1 MPLLLCSMPFS
12 PEPLEALHGA
22 TVVLAPDGT
31 AWRARL
37 PEAEIAVGRLFAA
50 DLPAAGRLRWRQVPF
65 TGVENLPLRELAAR
79 GIPVTNIH
87 EQADSMAD
95 HAIMLLLALS
105 RGLADCVRSQQ
116 DAQWGRPRVGEQLR
130 PADLPPSV
138 APGRTLLAAGFGA
151 VGRGIAAR
159 ARASG
164 MRVVALK
171 RHPAP
176 DPACGAVIGPDE
188 LLAALPRVDAVANSL
203 PLTDT
208 TRGIF
213 GAAAFA
219 ALPPGALYVNVGR
232 GQTEDES
239 SPLAPSGRGS
249 AQLGSSRLAAAAR
262 VIRTLATALRS
273 GHLGGAGLDV
283 FATEPLPSAHPLW
296 RVARLGPSSRLATQ
310 LRSGRF
316 TAARSRHP
324 DPRAIITPHLGGHQR
339 DRLSRVRALVADNLS
354 RYLRGQPLR
363 NLVDPE
369 AGY

>member
-12 PEPLEALHGA
+12 PEQVEALHGA
-22 TVVLAPDGT
+22 TVVLAPDDA

-37 PEAEIAVGRLFAA
+37 PEADIAVGRLFAA
-50 DLPAAGRLRWRQVPF
+50 DLPAAGRLRWLQVPF

-95 HAIMLLLALS
+95 HAVMLLLALS

-116 DAQWGRPRVGEQLR
+116 EAQWRRPRVGEL
-130 PADLPPSV
+130 A
-138 APGRTLLAAGFGA
+138 GRTLLAAGFGA

-159 ARASG
+159 ARACG

-176 DPACGAVIGPDE
+176 DPACDAVIGPDE
-188 LLAALPRVDAVANSL
+188 LLPTLPRVDAVANSL
-203 PLTDT
+203 PLTDA
-208 TRGIF
+208 TRVMF

-232 GQTEDES
+232 GQTEDED
-239 SPLAPSGRGS
+239 A
-249 AQLGSSRLAAAAR
+249 LAA
-262 VIRTLATALRS
+262 ALRS

-283 FATEPLPSAHPLW
+283 FATEPLPSTHPLW
-296 RVARLGPSSRLATQ
+296 RA
-310 LRSGRF
+310 
-316 TAARSRHP
+316 
-324 DPRAIITPHLGGHQR
+324 PRAIITPHLGGHQR
-339 DRLSRVRALVADNLS
+339 DRLTRVHALVADNLS

-363 NLVDPE
+363 NLIDPE